1 MKLRK
6 SIYMVAGYNTI
17 SMGTGRKE
25 FNPKKE
31 RPGLE
36 EYMKEAGQ
44 AVLKHIGGASNVD
57 ERVVGNFIAAR
68 FNRQGNMAGF

>member
-1 MKLRK
+1 
-6 SIYMVAGYNTI
+6 MVAGYNTI

-44 AVLKHIGGASNVD
+44 ATLKMIGGAKNVD
-57 ERVVGNFIAAR
+57 EFGRSSPT
-68 FNRQGNMAGF
+68 